1 MSACCNLYTFLWRR
15 LYLQTV
21 RRHYLALLIEIIF
34 VLVTFIFFLQNDRV
48 DLAQVKKLNSSSLVE
63 NVSRRRVNRS
73 KVEFREIC
81 VVYGPSN
88 DRTDKLINKLLK
100 ITGAGPYVVIPASH
114 DEPHKEPVPM
124 DNILQSLSLIDHV
137 HMLLQGNHEDTTMLY
152 SVDMPISA
160 PVNDIGQY
168 RNGFFVATTVGFC
181 LPLVWRVRD
190 VTAEIGS
197 GLKDLQEVMGISSSV
212 FWIGHF
218 LSAWSASL
226 VEAVFAIIVT
236 TVIPEKYNPQL
247 PPYGAIYA
255 NEDPDD
261 DQRKRN
267 AHGYIRVYARN
278 PDYTEY
284 LQNADGIS
292 RDGFICC
299 LRDMPHVA
307 GTSDSLC
314 FPTRTVGDDHSIRIV
329 LHPSNV

>member
-124 DNILQSLSLIDHV
+124 GRPRCGKPTPLEDASSVAAECRRTISILLQKYDYGAALERLLCIEFASHSTADISTGGLTYTLVLPVSPNFAFPREVLRSLHEVFENPIFLFSDDVTPVLRDNILQSLSLIDHV

-197 GLKDLQEVMGISSSV
+197 GLKVC
-212 FWIGHF
+212 
-218 LSAWSASL
+218 A
-226 VEAVFAIIVT
+226 
-236 TVIPEKYNPQL
+236 
-247 PPYGAIYA
+247 
-255 NEDPDD
+255 
-261 DQRKRN
+261 
-267 AHGYIRVYARN
+267 
-278 PDYTEY
+278 
-284 LQNADGIS
+284 
-292 RDGFICC
+292 
-299 LRDMPHVA
+299 
-307 GTSDSLC
+307 
-314 FPTRTVGDDHSIRIV
+314 
-329 LHPSNV
+329 